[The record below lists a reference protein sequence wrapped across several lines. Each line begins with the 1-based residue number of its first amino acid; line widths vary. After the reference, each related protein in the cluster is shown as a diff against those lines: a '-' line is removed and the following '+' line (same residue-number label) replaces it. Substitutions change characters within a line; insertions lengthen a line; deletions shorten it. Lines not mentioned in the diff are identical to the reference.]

1 MTEKKQHTADM
12 SFLAHV
18 GELRGHLV
26 RSCIA
31 LVLAAIFVAFFWDFI
46 VNDIIMAPLKSN
58 FATFRFFNFL
68 GESSG
73 IGKLYTTEFDISK
86 DLTNLDPSG
95 QITSQIMAILVCG
108 LIVAIPYIIWEIW
121 RFVKPGLNENERKN
135 ATSTVFA
142 ITLFFL
148 TGILFSYYMLLPL
161 STQFLFSYDP
171 FNVGNTWT
179 LPKYISLFVQTLL
192 SMGVI
197 FLLPVFVYFFTSIG
211 LLTPSFLKTYR
222 KHAFV
227 VVLVIAAAITPND
240 ILSMIVAAIPLW
252 FLYELSVVVANNVY
266 SKQLKKQERSLT
278 KN

>member
-31 LVLAAIFVAFFWDFI
+31 LVLASIFVAFFWDFI